1 MESLASNF
9 EWYIA
14 EISLPSPLPSEQPR
28 VKLGPFVTEEEGRTV
43 LESIKELPRFS
54 HGNLELHKRY
64 GRRSKRITM
73 ELSVHVRHFGA
84 DEKPQAAYTLDV
96 SSSGARLGGLTK
108 SLKLNTVVEILC
120 GEGTAPF
127 RVVWTGVPGTPTQ
140 DQVGVE
146 CLAPEANIWRLDGS
160 QQSREEQTSREI
172 DVARAVQNRLL
183 PQGKPF
189 LKTLD
194 YAAKCIQVRGIGGDY
209 YDFFDLGPKEVGFV
223 LADISG
229 KGVAAA
235 LLMANLQANL
245 RSDRGASQWDLRR
258 VLESANR
265 HFYEHTDG
273 NRYATVFFGCY
284 NDATRKLSYV
294 NCGHNAP
301 LLLREATSVERLEA
315 TATVLGLFPDWV
327 CSVAEVQLAPG
338 DVLGIYSDG
347 ITEATNER
355 EEEFGE
361 ARLLEILRSSRHLR
375 ASEIVRNAELLVKQF
390 SRREQADDLT
400 LLVTKAYSSSAGDS
414 AP

>member
-1 MESLASNF
+1 LESLASNF

-14 EISLPSPLPSEQPR
+14 EISLPSPLPSEQPM
-28 VKLGPFVTEEEGRTV
+28 VKLGPFITEEEGRTV
-43 LESIKELPRFS
+43 LASIKELPRFS

-235 LLMANLQANL
+235 LLMAKLQGNL
-245 RSDRGASQWDLRR
+245 RSDRGINSKDLPR
-258 VLESANR
+258 VLASAN
-265 HFYEHTDG
+265 HNFYEHTEG
-273 NRYATVFFGCY
+273 SRYATVFFGCY

-294 NCGHNAP
+294 NCGHNPP
-301 LLLREATSVERLEA
+301 LLLREGPSVEKLEA

-327 CSVAEVQLAPG
+327 CSVVEVQLEPG
-338 DVLGIYSDG
+338 DVLAIYSDG
-347 ITEATNER
+347 ITEATNEH

-361 ARLLEILRSSRHLR
+361 ARLLEILRSSRHLE
-375 ASEIVRNAELLVKQF
+375 ASDIVRNAERVVKQF
-390 SRREQADDLT
+390 SPGEQADDLT
-400 LLVTKAYSSSAGDS
+400 LLVTKSL
-414 AP
+414 